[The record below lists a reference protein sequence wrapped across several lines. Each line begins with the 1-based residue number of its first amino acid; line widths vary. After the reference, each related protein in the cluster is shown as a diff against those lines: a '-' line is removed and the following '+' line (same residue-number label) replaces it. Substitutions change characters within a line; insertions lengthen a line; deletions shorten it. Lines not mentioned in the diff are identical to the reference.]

1 MSDKTFFCEKSL
13 LKRGIKNIECG
24 NTISHMVTSVFLPPK
39 KTVPDTVAEWI
50 SNNLS
55 ENAEKT
61 FFGSTLVLVP
71 TKSAAK
77 TLAAK
82 LAQRTG
88 EAAAIGG
95 MEISTFE
102 VFAAQITQSLPVAT
116 AADTLGAWLDAI
128 AHTSCPDVFR
138 NGAPARENAMDAAD
152 EFIKLQNTLS
162 ENGMSFADVLGV
174 VENSGAP
181 NQFEISLWRDLAN
194 LEAAFLQS
202 LRASGKMTMREA
214 LETAAPA
221 RRFKKLVFAANPDI
235 PQIALELAKKSAEEI
250 FVVVPTNADN
260 AFFDELGRPLAEKY
274 AAVSTDVSESNT
286 YIFAS
291 VEDEARAAANAVAKY
306 PSPCDYA
313 AVSCEQTVNAKIFA
327 RELASCGIKSA
338 PRDSSIPADSSLL
351 KLLKCAAEYG
361 RNPDFENFS
370 AAVGNPLLLGAAA
383 RKFSATQTSVAEMFD
398 TLREEH
404 IPVSADDALKFA
416 DETQGEILRF
426 AKRTLDALFCGDA
439 EKTAA
444 AVAELLS
451 ANALAA
457 GGNAAHQEGMQALE
471 AAAGELSDAS
481 QKTSF
486 LPREVCEFL
495 IRAVERKTKPP
506 ELDAQTLV
514 LENWLEIFWSD
525 KPLLMLCD
533 INDGTVPMPEPE
545 SQFLTDSLRAKLG
558 LRNPDRRAARDAYML
573 QTLLETRGDAAQILF
588 SRKDADDAPLTPSR
602 ILLKARNLPE
612 RVKFLFAEPKSD
624 NIEPS
629 APTPVPLSTDARN
642 SDFTMSASKFR
653 AYLASP
659 FSYYVQYVLGAR
671 ETTPAKSE
679 LDELQYGS
687 LLHWVMERFGKSERR
702 DSENPDE
709 IHAYLNAALDAYV
722 RKNFGE
728 VSAQIRIQILSMR
741 QKFRA
746 LAEVQAR
753 HAAEGWRFFETP
765 ERFFEMQINGARTTG
780 SIDRIDF
787 NENTGEF
794 LVVDYKTYKKFEP
807 LTARKSHY
815 EKCDENGNPVWK
827 DLQMP
832 LYCAAAKNAVGQNCK
847 CALLVLPLETSA
859 TDFDVWDITADE
871 TASALAKA
879 EEIVEKIR
887 RGEFQADPPP
897 QYPPCKNT
905 FRLSKTA
912 IANMVQK
919 R

>member
-1 MSDKTFFCEKSL
+1 
-13 LKRGIKNIECG
+13 
-24 NTISHMVTSVFLPPK
+24 MVTSVFLSPK

-55 ENAEKT
+55 ENPEKT
-61 FFGSTLVLVP
+61 FFGSTFVLVP

-82 LAQRTG
+82 LAERAG

-95 MEISTFE
+95 IEISTFE
-102 VFAAQITQSLPVAT
+102 VFAAEMTKSLPVAT

-128 AHTSCPDVFR
+128 MRTPCPDVFR

-152 EFIKLQNTLS
+152 EFIKLQNMLS
-162 ENGMSFADVLGV
+162 ENGMAFADVLEV
-174 VENSGAP
+174 VEKSDAP
-181 NQFEISLWRDLAN
+181 NQFEISLWSDLAN

-202 LRASGKMTMREA
+202 LRAAGKLTIREA
-214 LETAAPA
+214 LKMSAPA
-221 RRFKKLVFAANPDI
+221 RRFKKLVLAANPDI

-250 FVVVPTNADN
+250 FAIVPTNADN
-260 AFFDELGRPLAEKY
+260 ACFDALGRPIAEKY
-274 AAVSTDVSESNT
+274 AAVPVNISENNT

-306 PSPCDYA
+306 PSTPDYA
-313 AVSCEQTVNAKIFA
+313 AVSCEQTANAKIFA
-327 RELASCGIKSA
+327 RELAARGIKSA
-338 PRDSSIPADSSLL
+338 PRDCSAPADSALL

-370 AAVGNPLLLGAAA
+370 AALGNPLLLGAAA
-383 RKFSATQTSVAEMFD
+383 RKFSATQTSIAEMLD

-404 IPVSADDALKFA
+404 IPVSAADALKFA
-416 DETQGEILRF
+416 DETQAEILLF
-426 AKRTLDALFCGDA
+426 AKQILEALFCSDA
-439 EKTAA
+439 NKTAA
-444 AVAELLS
+444 AVAELVS
-451 ANALAA
+451 ADTESA
-457 GGNAAHQEGMQALE
+457 GADDAHREGMQALE
-471 AAAGELSDAS
+471 AAAQELSDAA
-481 QKTSF
+481 QRTSF
-486 LPREVCEFL
+486 LPREVCAFL
-495 IRAVERKTKPP
+495 TRAVERKTKSP
-506 ELDAQTLV
+506 EFDVQTLI

-525 KPLLMLCD
+525 KPLVMLCD
-533 INDGTVPMPEPE
+533 INDGTVPMAEPE

-573 QTLLETRGDAAQILF
+573 QTLIETRGEAAQILLP
-588 SRKDADDAPLTPSR
+588 RKDADDAPLTPSR
-602 ILLKARNLPE
+602 ILMKARNLPA

-642 SDFTMSASKFR
+642 PDFTMSASKFR
-653 AYLASP
+653 TYLASP

-671 ETTPAKSE
+671 EITPAKSE

-687 LLHWVMERFGKSERR
+687 LLHWVMERFGKSEHR

-709 IHAYLNAALDAYV
+709 IHAYLNTALDAYM

-728 VSAQIRIQILSMR
+728 ISAQVRIQILSMR

-787 NENTGEF
+787 NKNTGEF

-807 LTARKSHY
+807 SMARKSHY
-815 EKCDENGNPVWK
+815 EKCDADGNPVWK

-859 TDFDVWDITADE
+859 TGFDEWDITPAE
-871 TASALAKA
+871 TASALDKA
-879 EEIVEKIR
+879 AEIVEKIR
-887 RGEFQADPPP
+887 RGEFRPDPPP

>member
-1 MSDKTFFCEKSL
+1 
-13 LKRGIKNIECG
+13 
-24 NTISHMVTSVFLPPK
+24 MVTSVFLSPK

-50 SNNLS
+50 SDNLS
-55 ENAEKT
+55 ENAGKT
-61 FFGSTLVLVP
+61 FFGSTLALVP

-82 LAQRTG
+82 LAERAG

-102 VFAAQITQSLPVAT
+102 AFAAQTAESLSVAT
-116 AADTLGAWLDAI
+116 AADTLGAWLDAVL
-128 AHTSCPDVFR
+128 HTPCPDVFR
-138 NGAPARENAMDAAD
+138 NGAPARENAMDAAG
-152 EFIKLQNTLS
+152 EFIKLQNMLS
-162 ENGMSFADVLGV
+162 ENGMSFADVLAFL
-174 VENSGAP
+174 EKSDAP
-181 NQFEISLWRDLAN
+181 NPFETAVWRDLAN

-202 LRASGKMTMREA
+202 LHASGKMTMREA
-214 LETAAPA
+214 LGTAAPA

-250 FVVVPTNADN
+250 FVVVPTNAND
-260 AFFDELGRPLAEKY
+260 AFFDALGRPLAEKY
-274 AAVSTDVSESNT
+274 AAVPTDISKDNT

-291 VEDEARAAANAVAKY
+291 VEDEARAVAKAVAKY
-306 PSPCDYA
+306 PDPRGCA
-313 AVSCEQTVNAKIFA
+313 AVSCEQTANAKIFA
-327 RELASCGIKSA
+327 RELAACGIKSA
-338 PRDSSIPADSSLL
+338 PRDSSIPADSALL

-370 AAVGNPLLLGAAA
+370 AAVGNPLLLAAA
-383 RKFSATQTSVAEMFD
+383 AQKFSTTQTSIAEMLD

-416 DETQGEILRF
+416 HDTQCEILRF
-426 AKRTLDALFCGDA
+426 AKNTLDALFCDDA
-439 EKTAA
+439 SKTAA
-444 AVAELLS
+444 AVGELLS
-451 ANALAA
+451 ANAITKD
-457 GGNAAHQEGMQALE
+457 GNCAHQEGIQALE
-471 AAAGELSDAS
+471 AAAQELAGAR
-481 QKTSF
+481 QKTRF
-486 LPREVCEFL
+486 LAREVCEFL
-495 IRAVERKTKPP
+495 TRAVEGKTKSP
-506 ELDAQTLV
+506 EFDAQTLV
-514 LENWLEIFWSD
+514 LENWLEIFWND
-525 KPLLMLCD
+525 KPLVMLCD
-533 INDGTVPMPEPE
+533 MNDGTVPMPEPE
-545 SQFLTDSLRAKLG
+545 SQFLTNSLRAKLG

-588 SRKDADDAPLTPSR
+588 SRKDAADAPLTPSR
-602 ILLKARNLPE
+602 ILLKARSLPE

-624 NIEPS
+624 NIELS
-629 APTPVPLSTDARN
+629 APTPIALSVNADN
-642 SDFTMSASKFR
+642 PDFTMSASKFR

-671 ETTPAKSE
+671 EITPAKSE

-687 LLHWVMERFGKSERR
+687 LLHWVMERFGKSEHR

-709 IHAYLNAALDAYV
+709 IHAYLNAALDAYM
-722 RKNFGE
+722 RRNFGE
-728 VSAQIRIQILSMR
+728 ISAQVRIQVLSMR

-765 ERFFEMQINGARTTG
+765 ERFFEMQIAGARTTG

-787 NENTGEF
+787 NKNTGEF

-807 LTARKSHY
+807 SMARKSHY
-815 EKCDENGNPVWK
+815 EKCDANNNPIWK

-832 LYCAAAKNAVGQNCK
+832 LYCAAAKNAAGRDCK

-859 TDFDVWDITADE
+859 TDFDVWDITPAE
-871 TASALAKA
+871 IASALAKA

-887 RGEFQADPPP
+887 RGEFRPDPPP
-897 QYPPCKNT
+897 QYPPCSGT
-905 FRLSKTA
+905 FNLSKNA
-912 IANMVQK
+912 IANLVQK